1 MKDGDTMFN
10 PHTNFLGVIKK
21 VQLSIGDLSDAIGVS
36 QRQLRYWEE
45 KGYIKP
51 IADNEKGVRRYN
63 FLMVGKCIMIKSF
76 LDEGYTLAKAYE
88 KTINETQKRKVLS
101 KFLFNQSNNLEVTV
115 TDEEHLYGEI
125 DLGVKCE
132 GKELYGIVNA
142 DGVKYE
148 LR

>member
-1 MKDGDTMFN
+1 MVKK
-10 PHTNFLGVIKK
+10 HKNFLKLLDNI
-21 VQLSIGDLSDAIGVS
+21 QLSIGDVSDGIGVS

-51 IADNEKGVRRYN
+51 ISDNEKGVRKYN
-63 FLMVGKCIMIKSF
+63 FLMAGRCAQIKEY
-76 LDEGYTLAKAYE
+76 LDEGYTLSKAYE
-88 KTINETQKRKVLS
+88 KTIEVEEKRKVIRNFLS
-101 KFLFNQSNNLEVTV
+101 KQHGNFEVEITDSKQSF
-115 TDEEHLYGEI
+115 GEI
-125 DLGVKCE
+125 DLGATGE